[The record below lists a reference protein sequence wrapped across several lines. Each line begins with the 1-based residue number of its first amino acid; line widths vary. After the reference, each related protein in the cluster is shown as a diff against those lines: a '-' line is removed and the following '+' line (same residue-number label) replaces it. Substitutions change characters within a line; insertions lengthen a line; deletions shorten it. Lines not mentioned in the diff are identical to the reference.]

1 MGLPQSSFT
10 SSHASTQPR
19 PCSAQKVA
27 HVPSPP
33 LLLIRTR
40 AAHSPHAS
48 LKRALSQ
55 AAVSHVLGGDDG
67 SEGGDGDGGGEGGA
81 GGGEG
86 GCGGLAGVSGCS
98 EDFDFVSC
106 CGSAM
111 AAPSGPTHFERSEA
125 EQQRSKPV
133 WMYPGRPSPAHGAG
147 RTSATG
153 SAQKL
158 SSVGEGAHCTAT
170 HVSSP
175 YPSYRSMV
183 IPSRTNGAGRPPVS
197 DHSGVPVL
205 PLGGCTTRKWSK
217 PVASSKCHVSPADA
231 RTSASV
237 PTLVKLSEHL
247 IEEYSVHHEGA
258 LAKTERSAAETLEG
272 YATEITSVVP
282 APIWM
287 RSKHTLRGA

>member
-1 MGLPQSSFT
+1 M
-10 SSHASTQPR
+10 QPR

-27 HVPSPP
+27 HVPSPQ
-33 LLLIRTR
+33 LLLMRTR

-48 LKRALSQ
+48 LKRALSH
-55 AAVSHVLGGDDG
+55 AAGSQVLGGDAG

-86 GCGGLAGVSGCS
+86 GDG

-111 AAPSGPTHFERSEA
+111 AAPSGPTQFEVSEA

-133 WMYPGRPSPAHGAG
+133 WMYPGRPSPAHGTG

-175 YPSYRSMV
+175 
-183 IPSRTNGAGRPPVS
+183 
-197 DHSGVPVL
+197 
-205 PLGGCTTRKWSK
+205 
-217 PVASSKCHVSPADA
+217 
-231 RTSASV
+231 
-237 PTLVKLSEHL
+237 
-247 IEEYSVHHEGA
+247 
-258 LAKTERSAAETLEG
+258 
-272 YATEITSVVP
+272 
-282 APIWM
+282 
-287 RSKHTLRGA
+287 